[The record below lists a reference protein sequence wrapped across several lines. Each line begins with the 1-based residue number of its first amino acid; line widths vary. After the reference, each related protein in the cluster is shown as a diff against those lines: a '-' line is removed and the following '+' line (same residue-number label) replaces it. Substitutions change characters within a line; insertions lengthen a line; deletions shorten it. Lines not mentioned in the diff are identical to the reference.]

1 MLESKRE
8 KHRDDTIENY
18 QLAGQGADTAPIAKF
33 PAKYYKKDKL
43 DDEFYIRQKLVE
55 LNKQGKGLG
64 QPVLDERAF
73 DWLEKKRKEVEWH
86 DFEDWALR
94 TFVSQTGK
102 AYDPVRYSGLLRILP
117 GIREKREEWI
127 DTQAELQKRLA
138 KLRLKKFEELTQE
151 DLIFIYAIL
160 KGDIVI
166 HKSPVYKPEE
176 YNAAVEETRVAR
188 GLLNPMRWAEYPS
201 EPKVPKEV
209 LDVLSGVTG
218 DNQSQLPTPIGDP
231 SGVLEKILA
240 LKAGIR
246 SKPVNPVKGL

>member
-8 KHRDDTIENY
+8 KHRDDSIENY
-18 QLAGQGADTAPIAKF
+18 QSAGIGTDTATIAQF

-55 LNKQGKGLG
+55 LNKAGKGLG

-86 DFEDWALR
+86 EFEDWAIR

-166 HKSPVYKPEE
+166 HKSPVYSPEDITTAE
-176 YNAAVEETRVAR
+176 DEARVGR
-188 GLLNPMRWAEYPS
+188 GLLNPMRWAAYP
-201 EPKVPKEV
+201 EQPKVPKEV

-218 DNQSQLPTPIGDP
+218 DNPTNLPKPLGNPAT
-231 SGVLEKILA
+231 VLDTILK
-240 LKAGIR
+240 LGPGTR
-246 SKPVNPVKGL
+246 SKPVNPVEKL